1 VDVTNCPDLLPGLSI
16 MAALSEGTSH
26 LSGVARLKN
35 KESDRP
41 LIMTQILNKMGVEA
55 ELDGDTLHI
64 TGISMARRIL
74 ENNMLKGGNFCAS
87 SDHRV
92 AMALKIASI
101 ACKGEIKIDNTDCID
116 KSFPEFLTIFDNILT
131 KE

>member
-1 VDVTNCPDLLPGLSI
+1 
-16 MAALSEGTSH
+16 MAAFAEGTSH
-26 LSGVARLKN
+26 ISGVARLKN

-41 LIMTQILNKMGVEA
+41 LIMTQILGKMGVEI

-64 TGISMARRIL
+64 TGISLARRIL
-74 ENNMLKGGNFCAS
+74 ENKMLKGGHFCAS

-101 ACKGEIKIDNTDCID
+101 GCKGELTIDNTDCID
-116 KSFPEFLTIFDNILT
+116 KSFPEFLSIFNRICT
-131 KE
+131 KG